1 MKNFFRLLIEMFIIW
16 IAAALFPERIAYDSY
31 RTLAL
36 VAVTFVFTWVAI
48 DLLEEL
54 LNLIIIICKLKRF
67 ITKTTIILFTSMVII
82 ISILTNFAGL
92 IIANQI
98 VPGFTINGTGTYI
111 ILTIL
116 FDYSCDLFAI
126 CTTEV
131 SVNKN

>member
-16 IAAALFPERIAYDSY
+16 VAAALFPERIAYDSY

-36 VAVTFVFTWVAI
+36 VAVTFVLTWVAI
-48 DLLEEL
+48 GLLAEL
-54 LNLIIIICKLKRF
+54 LIFIIRKPEIS
-67 ITKTTIILFTSMVII
+67 ITKTAIVFFMFVTII

-92 IIANQI
+92 VIARHI
-98 VPGFTINGTGTYI
+98 VPGFVINGIGTYI
-111 ILTIL
+111 ILTI
-116 FDYSCDLFAI
+116 LFAI

>member
-36 VAVTFVFTWVAI
+36 VAITFVFTWAVI
-48 DLLEEL
+48 GLLVEL
-54 LNLIIIICKLKRF
+54 LIISIGKLKRF
-67 ITKTTIILFTSMVII
+67 ITRCATAFFIIVTII
-82 ISILTNFAGL
+82 ISIFANFAEL
-92 IIANQI
+92 IIANHI
-98 VPGFTINGTGTYI
+98 VPGFVINGIGTYI
-111 ILTIL
+111 ILTI
-116 FDYSCDLFAI
+116 LFAI

>member
-36 VAVTFVFTWVAI
+36 VAVTFVLTWAAIGLLVELLSIFIIHKLEISITKSAVVFFMIVAI
-48 DLLEEL
+48 
-54 LNLIIIICKLKRF
+54 
-67 ITKTTIILFTSMVII
+67 IILIFA
-82 ISILTNFAGL
+82 NFAEL
-92 IIANQI
+92 VIASHI
-98 VPGFTINGTGTYI
+98 VPGFVINGIGTYI
-111 ILTIL
+111 ILTI
-116 FDYSCDLFAI
+116 LFAI

>member
-36 VAVTFVFTWVAI
+36 VAVTFVLT
-48 DLLEEL
+48 
-54 LNLIIIICKLKRF
+54 
-67 ITKTTIILFTSMVII
+67 LFASMVII

-92 IIANQI
+92 VIANQI
-98 VPGFTINGTGTYI
+98 VPGFTINGIGTYI
-111 ILTIL
+111 ILTI
-116 FDYSCDLFAI
+116 LFAI

>member
-36 VAVTFVFTWVAI
+36 VAVTFVLTWAAIGLLVGLLSIFTKSAVVFFMIVA
-48 DLLEEL
+48 
-54 LNLIIIICKLKRF
+54 
-67 ITKTTIILFTSMVII
+67 II
-82 ISILTNFAGL
+82 ISIFANFAEL
-92 IIANQI
+92 VIASHI
-98 VPGFTINGTGTYI
+98 VPGFVINGIGTYI
-111 ILTIL
+111 ILTI
-116 FDYSCDLFAI
+116 LFAI

>member
-36 VAVTFVFTWVAI
+36 VAITFVLTWAVI
-48 DLLEEL
+48 GLLVEL
-54 LNLIIIICKLKRF
+54 LIISIGKLKRF
-67 ITKTTIILFTSMVII
+67 ITRCATAFFIIVTTII
-82 ISILTNFAGL
+82 SIFATNFAEL
-92 IIANQI
+92 IIANHI
-98 VPGFTINGTGTYI
+98 VPGFVINGIGTYI
-111 ILTIL
+111 ILTI
-116 FDYSCDLFAI
+116 LFAI